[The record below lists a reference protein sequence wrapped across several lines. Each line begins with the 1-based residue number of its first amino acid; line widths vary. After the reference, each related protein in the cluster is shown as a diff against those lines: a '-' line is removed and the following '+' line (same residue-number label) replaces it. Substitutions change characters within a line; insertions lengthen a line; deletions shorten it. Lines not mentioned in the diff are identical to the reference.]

1 MLATVTISQQ
11 AQPPCVP
18 NGITLFAG
26 LKFKIDEKLMTPIC
40 LTDLCLDLKDK
51 MNETRYK
58 LDLLHAMF
66 QLICKNFVYFVFP
79 VVFHS
84 FQPKHARVQFNNIA
98 VCPPESNIDS
108 PLAVWRRF
116 PICVKTNTMV

>member
-1 MLATVTISQQ
+1 MA
-11 AQPPCVP
+11 

-51 MNETRYK
+51 MNEARYK
-58 LDLLHAMF
+58 LDLSHAMF

-84 FQPKHARVQFNNIA
+84 FQPKHARVRFNNNA